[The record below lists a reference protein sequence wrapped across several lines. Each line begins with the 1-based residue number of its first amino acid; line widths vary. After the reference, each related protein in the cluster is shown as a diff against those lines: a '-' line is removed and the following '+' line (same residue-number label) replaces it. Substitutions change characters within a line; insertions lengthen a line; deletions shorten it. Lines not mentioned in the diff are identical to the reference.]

1 MAENVEY
8 QRAMEAEIKA
18 RLAAQQEGPVASPS
32 VPYTKY
38 ILMDDEKAPGTFPP
52 ELVNA
57 VYDRELCLAFLD
69 EWKQNW
75 LLQQHMRAENLF
87 AQGRPMMSNNHRDAI
102 ALSVLPA
109 KLMLKLSRSSLPQ
122 SQRGTTNERM
132 LQATQIVTKQV
143 TTSGGAI
150 PTARRSR
157 WRFLGRGKKEVAQ
170 T

>member
-1 MAENVEY
+1 MTEAEDY

-18 RLAAQQEGPVASPS
+18 KLAAQAEGPVASPS

-38 ILMDDEKAPGTFPP
+38 IMMDDEKAPGTFPP
-52 ELVNA
+52 ELVHA
-57 VYDRELCLAFLD
+57 VYDREISLTFLD

-75 LLQQHMRAENLF
+75 LIQQHMRAENLF
-87 AQGRPMMSNNHRDAI
+87 AQGRPMMSCTHRDAI
-102 ALSVLPA
+102 ALSVMAA
-109 KLMLKLSRSSLPQ
+109 KLMVKLSRSSLPQ
-122 SQRGTTNERM
+122 SRRGTTNERM

-143 TTSGGAI
+143 MTSGGAT

-157 WRFLGRGKKEVAQ
+157 WRVFGRKKEVAQ

>member
-1 MAENVEY
+1 
-8 QRAMEAEIKA
+8 MEAEIKA
-18 RLAAQQEGPVASPS
+18 KLATQQEGPVASPS

-38 ILMDDEKAPGTFPP
+38 VLMDDEKAPASFPP

-57 VYDRELCLAFLD
+57 VYDRELCLTFLD
-69 EWKQNW
+69 DWKQNW

-87 AQGRPMMSNNHRDAI
+87 AQGRPMMANTHRDAI
-102 ALSVLPA
+102 ALSVMAA
-109 KLMLKLSRSSLPQ
+109 KLMVKLSRSSLPQ

-143 TTSGGAI
+143 STSGGVI

-157 WRFLGRGKKEVAQ
+157 WRFLGRGNKGAAQ